1 MIINK
6 SRLFKRAW
14 QIKKSAAEKNIT
26 FGKALAMSWEIEKKE
41 AKAAAET
48 EAAAKKV
55 QAAEAKEAAKKAREL
70 KDFEVEKNRADKE
83 ILSMLTGKPKKGK
96 TYRQYLKERKEK
108 DLKFFY
114 GEDVRKVSNKYFEF
128 KRVIDNDNIIIITN
142 NIRVIKDSYVLVVG
156 EKKAVYLKDWQVRR
170 VSNYY
175 EDLEAY
181 AVKLNRK
188 YFKTYNFKN
197 EIDQDLYFEKDNNFD
212 DLLELAK
219 IQDERNISITE
230 K

>member
-1 MIINK
+1 MKIDK

-14 QIKKSAAEKNIT
+14 QIKKAAAEKNIL

-41 AKAAAET
+41 AKESAEKV
-48 EAAAKKV
+48 KKS
-55 QAAEAKEAAKKAREL
+55 AEESKKSAEKAKKAREL
-70 KDFEVEKNRADKE
+70 KDFEVAENRADRE
-83 ILSMLTGKPKKGK
+83 ILSVISGKQKNKK
-96 TYRQYLKERKEK
+96 TYSQYLKERTEK

-114 GEDVRKVSNKYFEF
+114 GEDIRKVSNKYFEF

-170 VSNYY
+170 ISNYY
-175 EDLEAY
+175 EDLDAY

-197 EIDQDLYFEKDNNFD
+197 EIDPELYFEKDNDFN

-219 IQDERNISITE
+219 LQDERNISITE